1 MLRHGFDDG
10 KSLGITSGSI
20 RFESVITLSREIFRV
35 LDLMKM
41 DMVNF
46 TIQSLR
52 PDLQRQSV
60 EYERAKFQSVVEKTP
75 SESALLLTFVY
86 YEERFIGN
94 GLAFG
99 SFSCSFTN
107 TFVS

>member
-1 MLRHGFDDG
+1 M
-10 KSLGITSGSI
+10 
-20 RFESVITLSREIFRV
+20 

-60 EYERAKFQSVVEKTP
+60 EYERAKFQSIVEKTP

-86 YEERFIGN
+86 EEHFIGN

-107 TFVS
+107 TFDR

>member
-1 MLRHGFDDG
+1 MLRYGFDDG

-20 RFESVITLSREIFRV
+20 CFESVITLSREIFRV

-60 EYERAKFQSVVEKTP
+60 EYERAKFQSIVEKTP
-75 SESALLLTFVY
+75 SESALLLTFNY
-86 YEERFIGN
+86 YEEHFIGI

-99 SFSCSFTN
+99 SFPCFFTN